1 MEKLIIENR
10 TDLGLL
16 EILGYV
22 GDVINIGKISKTS
35 KGKQYCFITTYKG
48 GIVVYAD
55 KNKKSDRLI
64 ITKEAKEDVIN

>member
-1 MEKLIIENR
+1 MDKLIIENQ
-10 TDLGLL
+10 TDLSLL

-22 GDVINIGKISKTS
+22 NHVVNMGKISKTS
-35 KGKQYCFITTYKG
+35 KGEQYCFLTTYRG

-64 ITKEAKEDVIN
+64 IRKEVKPINE

>member
-35 KGKQYCFITTYKG
+35 KGEQYCFITTYKG